1 MLNENKIMVLIPTY
15 NEEKSIR
22 QVIRGVRKSLPQ
34 ADIVVVDGE
43 SSDST
48 EEIARKLEVIILK
61 VPHSLGIAGG
71 VETGFSFADLRRY
84 DMVVRVDGDGQHS
97 PDQIPRL
104 MQPILNGEADV
115 AIGSRYIGEGD
126 YKASLPRALSIKLFS
141 LIISAI
147 IRQNIADAT
156 SGFQVVNRRVIEF
169 LSRSY
174 FFDYSE
180 VEAIVLLRKA
190 GFKNQ
195 EIPVIMEKR
204 VQGSSSFTFVRAFY
218 YIFTGVL
225 SLLISLLR
233 EKTLRRDK
241 EDVFAN

>member
-1 MLNENKIMVLIPTY
+1 MLNENKIMVLIPAY
-15 NEEKSIR
+15 NEEKSIGR
-22 QVIRGVRKSLPQ
+22 VIRGVRKILPQ

-71 VETGFSFADLRRY
+71 VETGFSFADLRGY
-84 DMVVRVDGDGQHS
+84 GIVVRVDGDGQHS

-115 AIGSRYIGEGD
+115 SIGSRYIGEGD
-126 YKASLPRALSIKLFS
+126 YKASLARTLSIKLFS

-156 SGFQVVNRRVIEF
+156 SGFQVVNGRVIEF

-180 VEAIVLLRKA
+180 VEAIVLFRNA
-190 GFKNQ
+190 GFKIL
-195 EIPVIMEKR
+195 EIPVSMEKR
-204 VQGSSSFTFVRAFY
+204 AEGQSSFTFVRAFY

-225 SLLISLLR
+225 SLLISLL
-233 EKTLRRDK
+233 KGKPLRRD
-241 EDVFAN
+241 